1 MKIGILTYHRSH
13 NYGALLQAVALRT
26 VLQKMGH
33 EVCYVDYWPEYHH
46 RIYNIPHLS
55 LKGIFTQPRTTIFQY
70 RNICLMKKR
79 KKNFDQF
86 IDKYIEPYC
95 NSLSDEYDILIY
107 GSDQIWRKQ
116 PFINEFNPV
125 YFGVHDIKAQKHV
138 SYAASID
145 SLPQNIEDKKQFANL
160 LSNLDKISVREEST
174 KDFLSQL
181 GFDDVSL
188 SLDPTFLLN
197 EEEWNAI
204 IPPNRII
211 NNGKPYL
218 LFYDLQPGSFDE
230 KEIHH
235 FAEKKKLSIIRITG
249 KGRFTKNNND
259 NTTCGPVDFVNYVR
273 NASFVITS
281 SYHGLLFS
289 IIFHKQ
295 FLVSFIAN
303 SQRASSILDMIDC
316 SSRLVDP
323 QSPIYDISQINQT
336 KVEKLLDKCRLESY
350 NYLVSILEKI

>member
-33 EVCYVDYWPEYHH
+33 EVYYVDYWPDYHR
-46 RIYNIPHLS
+46 RIYSIPHFS
-55 LKGIFTQPRTTIFQY
+55 LKEIFTQPRTTIFQY
-70 RNICLMKKR
+70 RNICMMKKR
-79 KKNFDQF
+79 KKNFDFF
-86 IDKYIEPYC
+86 IHEYIEPYC

-116 PFINEFNPV
+116 PFINEYNPI
-125 YFGVHDIKAQKHV
+125 YFGVHDIKAKKHV
-138 SYAASID
+138 SYAASIN
-145 SLPQNIEDKKQFANL
+145 SLPQTIEDKKQFASL

-174 KDFLSQL
+174 KVFLSQL

-188 SLDPTFLLN
+188 SLDPTLLLN
-197 EEEWNAI
+197 KEEWNVI
-204 IPPNRII
+204 IPPNRNI

-218 LFYDLQPGSFDE
+218 LFYDLQQGTFDE
-230 KEIHH
+230 KEIHR
-235 FAEKKKLSIIRITG
+235 FADEKELSIIRITG
-249 KGRFTKNNND
+249 KGRFTKKSND
-259 NTTCGPVDFVNYVR
+259 DTTCSPVDFVNYIR

-289 IIFHKQ
+289 IIFDKQ

-303 SQRASSILDMIDC
+303 SQRALSILNMIDC
-316 SSRLVDP
+316 SERMVNP
-323 QSPIYDISQINQT
+323 QSPFHEISLINQT
-336 KVEKLLDKCRLESY
+336 KIDKFLKKSRQVSYNFLES
-350 NYLVSILEKI
+350 IFDK

>member
-1 MKIGILTYHRSH
+1 MKIGILTYHRSR

-33 EVCYVDYWPEYHH
+33 EVYYVDYWPDYH
-46 RIYNIPHLS
+46 RRLYSIPHLS
-55 LKGIFTQPRTTIFQY
+55 FKGLFTKPRTTIFQY

-188 SLDPTFLLN
+188 SLDPTLLLH

-204 IPPNRII
+204 IPPNRSI
-211 NNGKPYL
+211 NNGEAYL
-218 LFYDLQPGSFDE
+218 LFYDLQPGTFDE
-230 KEIHH
+230 KEIHR
-235 FAEKKKLSIIRITG
+235 FADEKKLSIIRITG
-249 KGRFTKNNND
+249 KGRFTKKSND
-259 NTTCGPVDFVNYVR
+259 NTTCGPVDFVNYIR

-289 IIFHKQ
+289 IIYNKP
-295 FLVSFIAN
+295 FLVSFSSN
-303 SQRASSILDMIDC
+303 SQRAFFLLNIIDSSEQLI
-316 SSRLVDP
+316 DP
-323 QSPIYDISQINQT
+323 QSGIH
-336 KVEKLLDKCRLESY
+336 EKSHIDYNIVNKNLEMYKQASY
-350 NYLVSILEKI
+350 NYLESLN